1 MRALITAGVIAA
13 LVVPAAAGAITTDTG
28 GGSAGVFDAKRN
40 FPFRFIAVSRKGE
53 VVKVRKFRFSNVPMT
68 CEGPTQATVSNRG
81 NPLPTMNVR
90 QNRFHGSFDVVGG
103 SQHITIKGRFRA
115 NGRRVGGVLRVRG
128 DFPDSEPPL
137 TNCDTGKTPFRGAL
151 AG

>member
-13 LVVPAAAGAITTDTG
+13 LAVPAAAGAITTGTG
-28 GGSAGVFDAKRN
+28 GGSTDAFHAKRN

-68 CEGPTQATVSNRG
+68 CDGPTQATVSNRG
-81 NPLPTMNVR
+81 NPLPTMSVR

-103 SQHITIKGRFRA
+103 SQHITIKGRFRD

-137 TNCDTGKTPFRGAL
+137 TNCDTGRTPFRGAL

>member
-13 LVVPAAAGAITTDTG
+13 LAVPAAAGAITTDTG
-28 GGSAGVFDAKRN
+28 GRSADVFHAKRN
-40 FPFRFIAVSRKGE
+40 FPFQFIAASRHGTI
-53 VVKVRKFRFSNVPMT
+53 VKVRRFRFSNVPMT
-68 CEGPTQATVSNRG
+68 CDGPTQATVSNRG
-81 NPLPTMNVR
+81 NPLPTMTVR

-103 SQHITIKGRFRA
+103 SQHITIKGRFRG

-151 AG
+151 SG